1 MNRFVDPIDVIGPE
15 RTRRIEPLGDGRRYV
30 RATPGALV
38 AAWIVDFL
46 VFLLTLVGGTVA
58 LMVSESQGTINA
70 EAAALGIIALIFG
83 IPLVY
88 GVFYGNGR
96 ALGALLTGT
105 RLIRVKDGG
114 RLGFWAPWAM
124 LVRVLLLPILVAS
137 MFGNLPPGDLR
148 RASMDVDATR
158 ALWEAEA
165 AANESRRHF

>member
-15 RTRRIEPLGDGRRYV
+15 LARRIEPLGDGRRYV
-30 RATPGALV
+30 RPTPGALV

-46 VFLLTLVGGTVA
+46 VFLLALVGATAA
-58 LMVSESQGTINA
+58 LLVTESQGSIDA
-70 EAAALGIIALIFG
+70 GVAGLALIGLIVG

-88 GVFYGNGR
+88 GMFYGNGR

-105 RLIRVKDGG
+105 RLVRVKDGG

-148 RASMDVDATR
+148 RASLDVDATR
-158 ALWEAEA
+158 RLWEAEA
-165 AANESRRHF
+165 AANEFRSNS